1 MTRAT
6 APAPERPSDRSAA
19 GSPALW
25 NAEKVRADFPILT
38 REIRGRPLV
47 YLDNAATAQKPR
59 PVIDSISRYYET
71 FNANVHRG
79 VHRLS
84 EEATDEYERVRR
96 LAAGFFGVSPHEMVF
111 TSGTT
116 GGINLVAQSYG
127 AAALRPGDEI
137 VVSEMEHHSNLVP
150 WHLLAER
157 TGASI
162 KAIPVTEA
170 GALDLGEYERVL
182 TPRTRIVAVTH
193 ASNVLG
199 SVNPIN
205 AIAQMAHEVGAV
217 VVVDGAQAAPHL
229 RVDLRASDVDFYACS
244 AHKLYGPTGIGLLFG
259 KRALL
264 EAMPPWQGGGG
275 MIAEVHVDRS
285 TYAMPPERFEAGTPP
300 IAEVVGLG
308 ATLDYIA
315 KWDWDSLVAYEQKL
329 AAEALQQLS
338 EVPGVR
344 VLGADAD
351 RVSVISF
358 VLDGIHPHDVG
369 TILDTHGIAVR
380 AGHHCCQPLMRKFG
394 VSATVRA
401 SFGAYN
407 VPQEIETLITGLHE
421 ARRVFGT

>member
-1 MTRAT
+1 MARAT
-6 APAPERPSDRSAA
+6 APAPERPSDRRAA
-19 GSPALW
+19 GAPALW
-25 NAEKVRADFPILT
+25 NAERVRADFPILT

-59 PVIDSISRYYET
+59 TVIDSISRYYET

-116 GGINLVAQSYG
+116 GGLNLVAQSYG
-127 AAALRPGDEI
+127 AAVLRPGDEI

-157 TGASI
+157 TGTSI
-162 KAIPVTEA
+162 RAIPVTEA
-170 GALDLGEYERVL
+170 GALDLGEYERLL

-229 RVDLRASDVDFYACS
+229 RVDLRASDVDFYVCS

-308 ATLDYIA
+308 ATLDYIT
-315 KWDWDSLVAYEQKL
+315 KWDWDSLVAYEQRL

-407 VPQEIETLITGLHE
+407 VSREIETLIAGLHE

>member
-1 MTRAT
+1 MSRAM
-6 APAPERPSDRSAA
+6 APAPERPSDRRATGA
-19 GSPALW
+19 PVPW
-25 NAEKVRADFPILT
+25 NAEKVRGDFPILA
-38 REIRGRPLV
+38 REVRGRPLV

-59 PVIDSISRYYET
+59 AVIDAISRYYET

-84 EEATDEYERVRR
+84 EEATDEYERVRA
-96 LAAGFFGVSPHEMVF
+96 LAGRFFNVSSREIVF
-111 TSGTT
+111 TAGTT
-116 GGINLVAQSYG
+116 AGLNLVAHSFG
-127 AAALRPGDEI
+127 AVALRPGDEI

-170 GALDLGEYERVL
+170 GALDLAGCERLL

-229 RVDLRASDVDFYACS
+229 RVDLRASDVDFYVCS

-308 ATLDYIA
+308 ATLDYLM
-315 KWDWDSLVAYEQKL
+315 KWDWESLVAYEQNL
-329 AAEALQQLS
+329 AAEALQRLAQ
-338 EVPGVR
+338 VPGVR

-358 VLDGIHPHDVG
+358 VLEGIHPHDVG

-407 VPQEIETLITGLHE
+407 VPGEIETLIEGLGE
-421 ARRVFGT
+421 ARRVFGA

>member
-1 MTRAT
+1 MARAT
-6 APAPERPSDRSAA
+6 APAPERPSDRRAA
-19 GSPALW
+19 GAPAPW

-59 PVIDSISRYYET
+59 TVIDAISRYYET

-116 GGINLVAQSYG
+116 GGLNLVAQSYG

-170 GALDLGEYERVL
+170 GALDLGEYERLL

-229 RVDLRASDVDFYACS
+229 RVDLRASDVDFYVCS

-300 IAEVVGLG
+300 IAEVVGFG
-308 ATLDYIA
+308 ATLDYISN
-315 KWDWDSLVAYEQKL
+315 WDWDSLVAYEQKL
-329 AAEALQQLS
+329 AAEALQQLAG
-338 EVPGVR
+338 VPGVR

-358 VLDGIHPHDVG
+358 VVEGVHPHDVG

-394 VSATVRA
+394 ISATVRA

-407 VPQEIETLITGLHE
+407 VSREIETLIMGLHE
-421 ARRVFGT
+421 ARRVFGS